1 MSEFNSGIYKLFS
14 INRWRYSMTQV
25 VKTHEALQIPI
36 FMSTNNDWMRSVV
49 EIAQS
54 KGYEVERC
62 SQGIVIWR
70 PTLVNKE
77 SNALESVEAILVSR
91 ESLPNTNNKFICLI
105 PKRLYFKNGKNQ
117 PSYEIEHLI
126 LEGRKRKFSPM
137 NIVIKE
143 IIRFGDLL
151 VSSNKFSALPQPST
165 QHDIEILKF
174 TRAEGAASEFPLTK
188 DMWQSCSANGWKNY
202 PEHLTI
208 HFIGDPNDPR
218 TAKFILDYTRSVK
231 EKWSRATC
239 SLGGLSVK
247 AWSLL
252 SFLERAKATTN
263 KPQTFSEN
271 DVVVIA
277 LTGKKGE
284 PLPDLQSELMNILD
298 NWQQS
303 YRLVSLSTVKNNYWS
318 STHVLSL
325 LNSVGAP
332 YSLRLPFPKPF
343 DSGVFLGIDIGH
355 DHTHRTSNI
364 VVTAVNPEGKLV
376 ASTSKTLTL
385 NEALYLEHI
394 KTMLKET
401 IVLAE
406 RRQNKII
413 DQAIIIR
420 DGRIPNNNK
429 YKTYETVH
437 EYVTALGIPSTL
449 IELRKRN
456 NPPIFL
462 KNKAEIAIGVNFHLS
477 SSNVRYAT
485 FYDCKIGIPNTF
497 KIVLPKGA
505 DGLGWGIDA
514 YVKILCGLCYTP
526 SLGSQPHLPGPIYWA
541 DGFAKTSKL
550 NNQFRGHYVDWH

>member
-1 MSEFNSGIYKLFS
+1 
-14 INRWRYSMTQV
+14 MTHV

-54 KGYEVERC
+54 NGYKVERC
-62 SQGIVIWR
+62 FQGIVIWR
-70 PTLVNKE
+70 PTLVTEE
-77 SNALESVEAILVSR
+77 SNTLESVEAIRVSP
-91 ESLPNTNNKFICLI
+91 ESLPNTTNKFICLI
-105 PKRLYFKNGKNQ
+105 PKRLYFKNGKTQ
-117 PSYEIEHLI
+117 PFYEPEHLI

-137 NIVIKE
+137 NIVIEE

-151 VSSNKFSALPQPST
+151 LSSNNFSLLPQPST
-165 QHDIEILKF
+165 QHDAEILKS
-174 TRAEGAASEFPLTK
+174 TRAQGAASEFPLAK
-188 DMWQSCSANGWKNY
+188 DMWQPSSTNGWKNY

-208 HFIGDPNDPR
+208 HFVGDPNDPR
-218 TAKFILDYTRSVK
+218 TEKFIDDYTKSVK

-239 SLGGLSVK
+239 TLGGISVK

-263 KPQTFSEN
+263 KPEILSEN

-277 LTGKKGE
+277 VTGKKGE
-284 PLPDLQSELMNILD
+284 PLPGMQSELMKILD

-318 STHVLSL
+318 STHALSL

-343 DSGVFLGIDIGH
+343 DGGVFLGIDIGH
-355 DHTHRTSNI
+355 DYTHRTSNV

-394 KTMLKET
+394 KPMLKET
-401 IVLAE
+401 IALAE

-420 DGRIPNNNK
+420 DGRIPDINK
-429 YKTYETVH
+429 YKTFETVQG
-437 EYVTALGIPSTL
+437 YVTALGIPSTL
-449 IELRKRN
+449 VELRKRN
-456 NPPIFL
+456 NPPILL

-477 SSNVRYAT
+477 CPNVRYAT
-485 FYDCKIGIPNTF
+485 FYDSKIGIPNTF
-497 KIVLPKGA
+497 KIVLPIGA
-505 DGLGWGIDA
+505 DGLGWGIDT

-550 NNQFRGHYVDWH
+550 NNQFRGHHVDCH